1 MTTNVATP
9 NDAHNAMLPDWELA
23 AALKGGT
30 RAMREAGEKYLR
42 KRLYEENDDYNARL
56 SMATLYAA
64 FTDTVSYMVGRVFA
78 EPLITEDVLPWIK
91 EEVID
96 DVDRTGCDITNFAA
110 QVLDAA
116 MSDGVTYVLVDAPP
130 MAEGATLA
138 DQKAAGA
145 RPYWTHIVARRV
157 IGWAT
162 DKAGKLTQLRITYE
176 DTRYD
181 PDTFETEVVK
191 QVRVLQI
198 DDGADKVRVRIFER
212 QVSNER
218 GKPDEWVEQLDQELT
233 IDVPEIPLV
242 AFYTGR
248 TGFMTARSPL
258 IELAE
263 LNVKHWR
270 MQSSNDDLVD
280 VAQVPILTAIGIDKK
295 DKIVIGSR
303 TAINLPKGAELK
315 YVEHTGKAIE
325 AGRLAVKDLEQQMRD
340 LGAQLLKPK
349 DGPAKT
355 ATESS
360 EDAER
365 ENSDLGRIVR
375 DTEDNLNNLLRVTA
389 LYRSGDDGGSVKAQP
404 NLDPAIM
411 PIESMNVLIQMT
423 DKGYLSP
430 PTLFEEGKRRGLLR
444 AELEWEEEQTLI
456 KEHEPEPLALPVNSA
471 PGTEPPQPGA
481 PALPSPPAPTPEQ

>member
-1 MTTNVATP
+1 MTNTVATP
-9 NDAHNAMLPDWELA
+9 NAAYNAMLPDWELA

-30 RAMREAGEKYLR
+30 RAMREAGTKYLR
-42 KRLYEENDDYNARL
+42 KRLLEEAEDYEARL
-56 SMATLYAA
+56 CMATLYAA

-78 EPLITEDVLPWIK
+78 DPLITDDIVPWIK
-91 EEVID
+91 EEVVD
-96 DVDRTGCDITNFAA
+96 DVDRGGSDITNFAA

-145 RPYWTHIVARRV
+145 RPYWTHIDARRV

-162 DKAGKLTQLRITYE
+162 DSAGKLVQLRITYE
-176 DTRYD
+176 DERYD
-181 PDTFETEVVK
+181 PTTFATTCVK
-191 QVRVLQI
+191 QVRVFQI
-198 DDGADKVRVRIFER
+198 DEGADKVRVRIFER
-212 QVSNER
+212 KVATER
-218 GKPDEWVEQLDQELT
+218 GKPDEWVEQVGDERT

-242 AFYTGR
+242 PFYTGR

-263 LNVKHWR
+263 LNIKHWR
-270 MQSSNDDLVD
+270 LQSSNDDLVE

-325 AGRLAVKDLEQQMRD
+325 AGRTAVKDLEQQMRD
-340 LGAQLLKPK
+340 MGAQLLKPK

-355 ATESS
+355 ATESG

-375 DTEDNLNNLLRVTA
+375 DTEDSLNNVLRVTA
-389 LYRSGDDGGSVKAQP
+389 LFRSVDDGGSVKAQP

-411 PIESMNVLIQMT
+411 PVESMNVLIQMA

-456 KEHEPEPLALPVNSA
+456 KEHEPEPLTLPVNGDPTQPPA
-471 PGTEPPQPGA
+471 PGQPAPQPNIPPQPA
-481 PALPSPPAPTPEQ
+481 Q